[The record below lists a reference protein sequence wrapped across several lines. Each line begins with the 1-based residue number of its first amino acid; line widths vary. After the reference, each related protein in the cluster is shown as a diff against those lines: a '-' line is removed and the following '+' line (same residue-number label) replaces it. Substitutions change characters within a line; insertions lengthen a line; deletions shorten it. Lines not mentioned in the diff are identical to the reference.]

1 MNSQLVDFLSSV
13 PPFDVLP
20 EHELRKTVQD
30 LTKSHRYRDM
40 VLFVQNKTVLN
51 YVYIL
56 LEGRLEK
63 YIQEDNEKTLD
74 GNLEEK
80 SIYGG
85 LSILF
90 NKGVSIRTVQTLE
103 DSTFYCLPRE
113 RFLELCSEYPEFT
126 SFFTEQFSEKMLQK
140 PYVSLIAQA
149 PQTRETADQ
158 SFLNLTLQD
167 IFSREFASC
176 SMDNTIQEAAQ
187 IMTSR
192 KRSSVVVMDADG
204 KSTGLLTD
212 HDMRTK
218 VVARAYPVDRPVGD
232 ILGGPLITMPAQSQI
247 FEAIM
252 QMMKY
257 DIKHL
262 AVTDSARNLL
272 GIATEQDLLLA
283 QGRSPVYLM
292 REIQLA
298 DTVQDLKVRHRQ
310 LPGLM
315 KSMIDS
321 GAIASHLNRIIAEI
335 SDAVLKKIIGFALE
349 QEGEPPAEFAFMVMG
364 SEGRKEQTLKTD
376 QDNAIVFKDVP
387 ADREKE
393 VQSYF
398 LRLADKICS
407 WLDEAGYS
415 FCEYDIMARN
425 PKWCQPLHKWKQY
438 FHQWVHEADP
448 ESLLHSSIFFDFRL
462 AYGQEDLIR
471 ELRSNLFKT
480 LSGWVGFY
488 RHFAENALYF
498 KPPLDF
504 FGNLILKTRDGRK
517 NTLDIKTPMR
527 LIVDFA
533 RIYALQ
539 NRIETTNTLDRL
551 GEVQLKGALEKKDY
565 EELSLAYGFLMHIR
579 LSHQVNLLVEE
590 KQAADNL
597 IQPNKLT
604 HIERQS
610 LKEAWSVR
618 SPRHA
623 PRRRLRRCRDR
634 PGRPDRRAAVDAR
647 RRTHR

>member
-1 MNSQLVDFLSSV
+1 MNSQLIDFLASV

-20 EHELRKTVQD
+20 EHELRKTARD
-30 LTKSHRYRDM
+30 LSKSHRYRDM
-40 VLFVQNKTVLN
+40 VLFVQNKTVLSF
-51 YVYIL
+51 VYIL
-56 LEGRLEK
+56 LEGKLEK
-63 YIQEDNEKTLD
+63 YIQEDDQKTLD
-74 GNLEEK
+74 GTLEEK

-90 NKGVSIRTVQTLE
+90 NKGISIRTVQTLE

-113 RFLELCSEYPEFT
+113 RFLELCADYPEFT

-140 PYVSLIAQA
+140 PYVALIAQTS
-149 PQTRETADQ
+149 QTQAATDQ
-158 SFLNLTLQD
+158 GFLNLTLQD

-176 SMDNTIQEAAQ
+176 SLDNTIQEAAQ
-187 IMTSR
+187 LMTR
-192 KRSSVVVMDADG
+192 KKRSSVVVMDSSG
-204 KSTGLLTD
+204 KSVGLITD

-218 VVARAYPVDRPVGD
+218 VVARAYPVDKPVGD
-232 ILGGPLITMPAQSQI
+232 IVGGPLITMPAQSQI

-257 DIKHL
+257 DIKHM
-262 AVTDSARNLL
+262 AVTDNAQNLL

-298 DTVQDLKVRHRQ
+298 DTVQDLKARHMQ
-310 LPGLM
+310 LPGLI

-321 GAIASHLNRIIAEI
+321 GAIASHLNRIITEI
-335 SDAVLKKIIGFALE
+335 SDAILKKIVGFALE
-349 QEGEPPAEFAFMVMG
+349 ETGEPPVDFAFMVMG
-364 SEGRKEQTLKTD
+364 SEGRMEQTLKTD
-376 QDNAIVFKDVP
+376 QDNAIVFRDVP
-387 ADREKE
+387 EDREKE

-415 FCEYDIMARN
+415 FCEYEIMARN
-425 PKWCQPLHKWKQY
+425 PKWCQPLHKWQQY
-438 FHQWVHEADP
+438 FRQWVHEADP

-462 AYGQEDLIR
+462 GYGQEDII
-471 ELRSNLFKT
+471 EDLRSSLFQT

-488 RHFAENALYF
+488 RHFAENALHF

-517 NTLDIKTPMR
+517 NSLDIKTPMR

-539 NRIETTNTLDRL
+539 NKIEATNTLDRL
-551 GEVQLKGALEKKDY
+551 EEVHLKEALDKNDY
-565 EELSLAYGFLMHIR
+565 EELALAYGFLMHMR

-597 IQPNKLT
+597 ILPNELT

-610 LKEAWSVR
+610 LKEAFKR
-618 SPRHA
+618 IKIAQGKMRMD
-623 PRRRLRRCRDR
+623 L
-634 PGRPDRRAAVDAR
+634 
-647 RRTHR
+647 THDIGIT

>member
-1 MNSQLVDFLSSV
+1 
-13 PPFDVLP
+13 
-20 EHELRKTVQD
+20 
-30 LTKSHRYRDM
+30 
-40 VLFVQNKTVLN
+40 
-51 YVYIL
+51 
-56 LEGRLEK
+56 
-63 YIQEDNEKTLD
+63 
-74 GNLEEK
+74 
-80 SIYGG
+80 
-85 LSILF
+85 
-90 NKGVSIRTVQTLE
+90 
-103 DSTFYCLPRE
+103 
-113 RFLELCSEYPEFT
+113 
-126 SFFTEQFSEKMLQK
+126 
-140 PYVSLIAQA
+140 
-149 PQTRETADQ
+149 
-158 SFLNLTLQD
+158 
-167 IFSREFASC
+167 
-176 SMDNTIQEAAQ
+176 
-187 IMTSR
+187 
-192 KRSSVVVMDADG
+192 
-204 KSTGLLTD
+204 
-212 HDMRTK
+212 
-218 VVARAYPVDRPVGD
+218 
-232 ILGGPLITMPAQSQI
+232 
-247 FEAIM
+247 
-252 QMMKY
+252 
-257 DIKHL
+257 
-262 AVTDSARNLL
+262 
-272 GIATEQDLLLA
+272 
-283 QGRSPVYLM
+283 M

-298 DTVQDLKVRHRQ
+298 DTVQDLKARHRQ

-393 VQSYF
+393 VQAYF

-438 FHQWVHEADP
+438 FRQWVHEADP

-462 AYGQEDLIR
+462 AYGQEDIIR
-471 ELRSNLFKT
+471 ELRSNLFQT

-517 NTLDIKTPMR
+517 NSLDIKTPMR

-551 GEVQLKGALEKKDY
+551 EEVQLKGALEKQDY
-565 EELSLAYGFLMHIR
+565 EELALAYGFLMHIR

-610 LKEAWSVR
+610 LKEAFKR
-618 SPRHA
+618 IKIAQGKMRMD
-623 PRRRLRRCRDR
+623 LTQDI
-634 PGRPDRRAAVDAR
+634 GI
-647 RRTHR
+647 T